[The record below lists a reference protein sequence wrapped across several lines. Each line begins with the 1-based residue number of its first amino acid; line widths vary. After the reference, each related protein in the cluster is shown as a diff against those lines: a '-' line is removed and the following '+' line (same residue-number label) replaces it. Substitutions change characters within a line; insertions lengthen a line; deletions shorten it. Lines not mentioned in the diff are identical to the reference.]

1 MYRNDIKDSAHDS
14 LGSKASPQAHSL
26 GSRNHDLTHS
36 CGLFLN
42 HVAVEV
48 FMVIAL
54 TGRRF

>member
-26 GSRNHDLTHS
+26 GSRNHLTHS

-42 HVAVEV
+42 HIAVEV